1 MKEDNGPMAD
11 HMRDAVMKL
20 LDAYD
25 ARRRSDAEREQ
36 KAKED
41 AARFLTD
48 FAELR
53 RSVIRPVF
61 EAAGQMLEERGHR
74 YSIVEQELVPGA
86 GGSINE
92 AGITMR
98 IVASGTKAPLHEDR
112 SSLSITTRHY
122 NKTVWINSGEA
133 QRSGGIAGAAGAF
146 ALDKVTRQLVE
157 DEVIA
162 FVARVVAAS

>member
-1 MKEDNGPMAD
+1 MAE
-11 HMRDAVMKL
+11 HMQEAVTKL

-25 ARRRSDAEREQ
+25 ARRRGDVEREQ
-36 KAKED
+36 KTKDE

-61 EAAGQMLEERGHR
+61 EAAGAMLEARGHR
-74 YSIVEQELVPGA
+74 YSIVEHELVPGA
-86 GGSINE
+86 AGSISE

-98 IVASGTKAPLHEDR
+98 IVPSGTKAPLHEDR

-146 ALDKVTRQLVE
+146 ALEKVTKQLIE
-157 DEVIA
+157 DELVA
-162 FVARVVAAS
+162 FVARVVAI

>member
-1 MKEDNGPMAD
+1 MAER
-11 HMRDAVMKL
+11 MRDAVNKL

-25 ARRRSDAEREQ
+25 ARRRGDEEREQ
-36 KAKED
+36 KTKDD
-41 AARFLTD
+41 AARFLAD

-53 RSVIRPVF
+53 RNVIRPVF
-61 EAAGQMLEERGHR
+61 EAAGGMLEARGHR
-74 YSIVEQELVPGA
+74 FSIVEQELVPGTA
-86 GGSINE
+86 GTINE

-98 IVASGTKAPLHEDR
+98 IVPSGTKAALHEDR

-146 ALDKVTRQLVE
+146 ALDKVTSQLVE

-162 FVARVVAAS
+162 FVARVVAT